1 MQNLKTK
8 NSFVFGFVF
17 FFSNRWDCEK
27 KKEKNKAK
35 KFHIGLRRPLKMI
48 ANLPLFTK
56 SEFEFSL

>member
-8 NSFVFGFVF
+8 NSFGLLF
-17 FFSNRWDCEK
+17 FFQQLGLWEK
-27 KKEKNKAK
+27 KKKNKAK